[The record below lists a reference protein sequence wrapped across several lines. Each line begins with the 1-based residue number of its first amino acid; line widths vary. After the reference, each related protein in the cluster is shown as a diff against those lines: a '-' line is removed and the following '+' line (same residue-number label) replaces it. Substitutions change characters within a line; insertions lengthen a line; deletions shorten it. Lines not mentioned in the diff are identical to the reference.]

1 MLTISRHKPGM
12 SSATDPCPPSAVS
25 HGVGFAGLAGLALWA
40 VVARHYG
47 MNGPNAGFAAVIA
60 CGLPMILWSLLVD
73 KVHRNPSTGI
83 DWQAPPRPLRAVLD
97 VSLVKIAGLWATWLA
112 IAIFYCLARWY
123 WSGNYH
129 YSMNLFMDA
138 APWLVLFSVPY
149 VVWLDR
155 RLVEPCDATH
165 AFGQWVIGGAAGA
178 PDMAQVANH
187 ARAWAVKGFF
197 LAFMLSIVPGNF
209 ASVVDWRL
217 DHAFANPVNLAA
229 FLIAVMF
236 MIDVCMATV
245 GYLLTCKP
253 LDSHIRSANPLLTG
267 WVAALICYPPFVLMG
282 SGGPLDYHAGGAEWD
297 VWTQGHTTLQ
307 WILGSWLVLLTAI
320 YAWATVVFGI
330 RFSNLTHR
338 GILTHGPYRWTRH
351 PAYLSKNLFWWFSA
365 LPFLTVSG
373 SLTDMVRNCAMLA
386 ATNAVYYWRART
398 EEAHL
403 STDPAYRD
411 YSQWMERNAP
421 VPRLFAWATGRRR
434 KVQPSLTPAE

>member
-1 MLTISRHKPGM
+1 MP
-12 SSATDPCPPSAVS
+12 SSADPCPPSAVS
-25 HGVGFAGLAGLALWA
+25 HGVGLVGLAGLGLWA
-40 VVARHYG
+40 MVARHYG
-47 MNGPNAGFAAVIA
+47 MNGPNAGFAAVVA
-60 CGLPMILWSLLVD
+60 CGLPMVLWSVLVD
-73 KVHRNPSTGI
+73 KVHRNASTGI
-83 DWQAPPRPLRAVLD
+83 DWQAPPRRLRAVLD
-97 VSLVKIAGLWATWLA
+97 ISLVKVAGLWATWLA

-123 WSGNYH
+123 WNGNYR
-129 YSMNLFMDA
+129 YSMDLFMDA
-138 APWLVLFSVPY
+138 APWLLLFSIPY
-149 VVWLDR
+149 VLWLDR
-155 RLVEPCDATH
+155 RLVEPRDATY
-165 AFGQWVIGGAAGA
+165 AFGQWVIGGAAGK
-178 PDMAQVANH
+178 PDLAQVANH
-187 ARAWAVKGFF
+187 ARSWTVKGFF

-209 ASVVDWRL
+209 ASIVDWRL
-217 DHAFANPVNLAA
+217 DHAIANPVNLAA

-253 LDSHIRSANPLLTG
+253 LDSHIRSANPLLAG

-297 VWTQGHTTLQ
+297 VWTQGHTALQ
-307 WILGSWLVLLTAI
+307 WLLGGWLVLLTAI

-338 GILTHGPYRWTRH
+338 GILTHGPYRWSRH

-386 ATNAVYYWRART
+386 ITNAVYYWRART

-403 STDPAYRD
+403 STDPAYRA
-411 YSQWMERNAP
+411 YSDWMERNGP
-421 VPRLFAWATGRRR
+421 VPRFFACMTGRGRSGD
-434 KVQPSLTPAE
+434 PALNPAE